1 MAKNNKIRTAQ
12 DNLMSGTLPLDQ
24 FLRLFSKDHKQ
35 EQYESNLMLTD
46 SNKNGECN
54 EPVSKTFF
62 TENICTVSSDE
73 HNELLPEITFFA
85 EEEFT
90 AFVKKPY
97 KNQETQTTS
106 PFNTD
111 GTCTMLIF
119 F

>member
-35 EQYESNLMLTD
+35 EQYESNLML
-46 SNKNGECN
+46 
-54 EPVSKTFF
+54 